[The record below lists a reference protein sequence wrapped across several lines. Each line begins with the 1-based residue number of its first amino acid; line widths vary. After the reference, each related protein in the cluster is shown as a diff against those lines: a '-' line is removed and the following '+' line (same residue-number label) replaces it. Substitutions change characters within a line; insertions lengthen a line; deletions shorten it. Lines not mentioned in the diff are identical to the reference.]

1 MSKFAKN
8 KHIFY
13 YSEKNFLNKT
23 GYSEPLQW
31 FSVNVL
37 RLTQVFWTVYV
48 WIRSIFYPG
57 KVSKAQTGGVEHKDW
72 EERETENEN
81 TG

>member
-1 MSKFAKN
+1 M
-8 KHIFY
+8 
-13 YSEKNFLNKT
+13 
-23 GYSEPLQW
+23 
-31 FSVNVL
+31 
-37 RLTQVFWTVYV
+37 FWTVYV

-72 EERETENEN
+72 VERETENEN